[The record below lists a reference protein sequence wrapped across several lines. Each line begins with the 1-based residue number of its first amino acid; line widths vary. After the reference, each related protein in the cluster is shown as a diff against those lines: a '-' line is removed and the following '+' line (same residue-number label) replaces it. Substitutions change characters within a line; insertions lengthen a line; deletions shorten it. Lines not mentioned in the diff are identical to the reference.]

1 MVKIQLKKWFGFSI
15 LTLFGLGISFA
26 EVTFAVNFSNRDL
39 DQNKVIAIAQPSS
52 RGNYSL
58 IIIEQV
64 SNQRPCWQE
73 QGNNPVVVQP
83 LLLDFDFTGIC
94 ERSTDSNG
102 YSIRMGG
109 EDQGQYRLQIVREG
123 NNLKL
128 MGVPSRD
135 RSLPRIEI
143 GQTNGL
149 SEDFSKIIL
158 NEGWSFSKR
167 VYEGKTLGHIY
178 LTNETNLNTLIAN
191 SPTPRP
197 VSNTNITNN
206 TSSNNTSSNNT
217 SSNNTSSAV
226 IVTTNSEPEEDWI
239 EFSSNSNQN
248 NSNSNLNN
256 NTSNSNQNSNGRSIP
271 DFSSNSS
278 NLPVQPVP
286 QPPPLTSNSGGSN
299 LSPTPLASAL
309 GFNYR
314 VIVHTRNT
322 SEENKVKTIVPDAFR
337 TRINNQVVLQAGLFV
352 ERATA
357 DILQQQFS
365 QQGLNSE
372 VIPVN

>member
-102 YSIRMGG
+102 YSIRTGG

-128 MGVPSRD
+128 MGVPARD

-197 VSNTNITNN
+197 VSNPNITNN
-206 TSSNNTSSNNT
+206 TSSNNTSST
-217 SSNNTSSAV
+217 V
-226 IVTTNSEPEEDWI
+226 IVTTNSESEGDWI

-286 QPPPLTSNSGGSN
+286 QPPPLTSNSGSSN